1 MGITYK
7 TVSDVETLLQ
17 TVELQKRVW
26 SADSVTSMHQM
37 TAATH
42 HGGVVIAAFD
52 ADRLVGFVYGFP
64 AYDGVKPYLFSHM
77 MAIDPDYRDAGLGS
91 SLKIQQREWAIGKGY
106 DKIAWTYDPLETRN
120 GYLNLNKLGGFVG
133 TYYLNYY
140 GDMQDA
146 LHASMPTDRFLL
158 EWDLHSAK
166 CKDALRGTAGDPLA
180 WATVPHLCEW
190 EMDGAFPRP
199 CLRSQKEPQQP
210 LAPKPSE
217 LTEGAYLVPVPN
229 SIRELKQERM
239 ELALEWRLLLRSS
252 MTQAFASGYRA
263 VGLWRT
269 EQPVHYYVL
278 AKL

>member
-1 MGITYK
+1 MGIQYK
-7 TVSDVETLLQ
+7 TVSDVETLLE

-37 TAATH
+37 MAATH

-52 ADRLVGFVYGFP
+52 ADQVVGFVYGFP

-91 SLKIQQREWAIGKGY
+91 SLKIRQREWAIGNGY

-120 GYLNLNKLGGFVG
+120 GYLNLNKLGGAVR

-140 GDMQDA
+140 GHMNDV
-146 LHASMPTDRFLL
+146 LNASLPTDRFLL
-158 EWDLHSAK
+158 EWELQSAK
-166 CKDALRGTAGDPLA
+166 CKDASQGIAIDSSA
-180 WATVPHLCEW
+180 WAAAPHWCEW
-190 EMDGAFPRP
+190 EMESAFPRP
-199 CLRSQKEPQQP
+199 RPRMQAESQQHS
-210 LAPKPSE
+210 PKPQE
-217 LTEGAYLVPVPN
+217 LTESTYLVPVPKA
-229 SIRELKQERM
+229 IRELKLERM

-252 MTQAFASGYRA
+252 MMQAFSSGYRA

-269 EQPVHYYVL
+269 EQPVHYYVIT
-278 AKL
+278 KS